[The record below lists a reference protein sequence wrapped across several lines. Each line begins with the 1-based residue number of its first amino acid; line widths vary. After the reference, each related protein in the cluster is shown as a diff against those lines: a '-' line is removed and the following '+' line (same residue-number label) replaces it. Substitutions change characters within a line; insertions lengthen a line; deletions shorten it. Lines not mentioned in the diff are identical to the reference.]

1 MRLAAAFVAHELRTQ
16 GRSLRFRTSAV
27 LYVLVGALP
36 AVLIHLQRTRLS
48 YFVGSASYAS
58 EVASV
63 VPLLTAAFAFLLS
76 MDGITR
82 EQGEGAW
89 TTVTLCEVSNA
100 GYLFRRWLAI
110 QVLLLPLSVL
120 PFLAAAGIA
129 LADGA
134 APVDPWIFAGPWLLH
149 VAPLAM
155 VMSALGIAVGTIG
168 GGPLNALPILALLG
182 LATPLLNSVL
192 YYFSIR
198 LGNPLAWTGFGE
210 AMWTVSQAAGA
221 FQERHFWGWG
231 YPLPASESGFDLR
244 ILAEQSLPNGALLA
258 AIAALALGVATR
270 YLRRTRPD
278 VRPQRVRPDHPFRGF
293 LKSWGRLR
301 ERYTPDPAPAPA
313 DRLVLAI
320 SLLMG
325 VALFAML
332 IVRADHYEDLAG
344 ARYTE
349 QTMPS
354 PSITSPTVV
363 PGLWRIEGR
372 IGHGS
377 GSSGMSVQ
385 VTGELINQGAQPE
398 GHLSFQINPHLKAE
412 VTADSGRIALARG
425 WGRLDLDLEPPIPP
439 GGRRTLRFRLAGE
452 PASVVYPLRPGS
464 SFDRSYAQHYDA
476 LFSRDQLAFASSY
489 REPAISGYRLRLLGG
504 DLLPVPRY
512 GAGHDREAIS
522 PPATMELSISAPPG
536 LFLADTCGGIGQGSE
551 SGTRLASRC
560 RMPLADFGVVG
571 GRQRILGAKASEEMT
586 VAVFPAHE
594 KTAELH
600 LGFLARS
607 PGLIEEAWP
616 GIGRLGSLTVIE
628 WPDRDNPFRWRYRE
642 PGTTSLTVNGNL
654 VFLDELD
661 LLRME
666 GMQPEHLVSEILS
679 ARLAGRRRI
688 APEHSRFFHHFF
700 HAMAM
705 TRLGLGPRNGAVI
718 GPFPFEDD
726 EAVRVSAFGEEIWS
740 IYWHH
745 RFPALV
751 SALETR
757 MGAEP
762 LKAAVEEFLARGE
775 DPARG
780 PGTATELF
788 ELMVRHSP
796 HPVERMIQ
804 EYIVAGHLPAPT
816 LEGVRFLRAGDGWR
830 ATGKMANQGTGEVIC
845 TVVLT
850 TELGPES
857 TTVRAGTGEAAPFE
871 ISTRH
876 RPQGVLL
883 DPDSECHRL
892 VRKTGTV
899 DRVYFEGS
907 GL

>member
-16 GRSLRFRTSAV
+16 GRSLRFRATAG
-27 LYVLVGALP
+27 LYLLAGVLP

-58 EVASV
+58 EVANV
-63 VPLLTAAFAFLLS
+63 VPLLTAAFAFLLA

-100 GYLFRRWLAI
+100 GYLLRRWLAI

-120 PFLAAAGIA
+120 PFLAAAGVA

-134 APVDPWIFAGPWLLH
+134 VPVDPWVFAGPWLLH
-149 VAPLAM
+149 VAPLSMA
-155 VMSALGIAVGTIG
+155 MSALGIAVGTIG
-168 GGPLNALPILALLG
+168 GGPLNALPLLALLG
-182 LATPLLNSVL
+182 LATPLLNQAL
-192 YYFSIR
+192 YFFGIR
-198 LGNPLAWTGFGE
+198 FGAPLSWAGFGQ
-210 AMWTVSQAAGA
+210 ATWTAGQAAGA
-221 FQERHFWGWG
+221 FRERNFWGWG
-231 YPLPASESGFDLR
+231 YPLPASESGYDLR

-258 AIAALALGVATR
+258 AMVVLALGVATR

-278 VRPQRVRPDHPFRGF
+278 VRPRWVRPGHPFRGF
-293 LKSWGRLR
+293 LKTWGRLR

-313 DRLVLAI
+313 DRIVLAL
-320 SLLMG
+320 SLLAA
-325 VALFAML
+325 VALFAVL
-332 IVRADHYEDLAG
+332 IVRAGRYEELAG
-344 ARYTE
+344 ARYGE

-354 PSITSPTVV
+354 PSITAPTVV
-363 PGLWRIEGR
+363 PGLWRVEGR
-372 IGHGS
+372 IGPGS
-377 GSSGMSVQ
+377 GIAIQ
-385 VTGELINQGAQPE
+385 VTGELVNQGSQPE

-425 WGRLDLDLEPPIPP
+425 WGRLDLDLEPPIAP

-452 PASVVYPLRPGS
+452 PASVVFPLQPGS
-464 SFDRSYAQHYDA
+464 SFDRSYARHSDA
-476 LFSRDQLAFASSY
+476 LFSRDQLVFASSY
-489 REPAISGYRLRLLGG
+489 REPVISGYRLRLLGG

-512 GAGHDREAIS
+512 GAWHDREVIS
-522 PPATMELSISAPPG
+522 PPARMELSLSAPPG
-536 LFLADTCGGIGQGSE
+536 IFLADTCGGIGQASE
-551 SGTRLASRC
+551 TGTRLASRC
-560 RMPLADFGVVG
+560 RMPLANFGVVG
-571 GRQRILGAKASEEMT
+571 GRQKILAGKTSAMT

-607 PGLIEEAWP
+607 PGLLEEAWP

-628 WPDRDNPFRWRYRE
+628 WPDRENASMWRYRE
-642 PGTTSLTVNGNL
+642 PGAATLTVNGNL

-661 LLRME
+661 LLRLE
-666 GMQPEHLVSEILS
+666 SLQPERLVSEILS

-700 HAMAM
+700 RAMAM
-705 TRLGLGPRNGAVI
+705 ARLGLGPRNGAVI
-718 GPFPFEDD
+718 GPLAFEDD
-726 EAVRVSAFGEEIWS
+726 EAVRVSAFGQEIWS
-740 IYWHH
+740 VYWHY
-745 RFPALV
+745 RFPALI

-780 PGTATELF
+780 PGSATELF
-788 ELMVRHSP
+788 ELLVRHSP
-796 HPVERMIQ
+796 HPVDRLIQ
-804 EYIVAGHLPAPT
+804 DYIVAGHLPEPT

-830 ATGKMANQGTGEVIC
+830 VTGKMANKGTGEAIC
-845 TVVLT
+845 KVVLN

-857 TTVRAGTGEAAPFE
+857 TIVRADTGETAPFE

-876 RPQGVLL
+876 RPQGVIL
-883 DPDSECHRL
+883 DPDAQCHRL
-892 VRKTGTV
+892 VRKAGTP
-899 DRVYFEGS
+899 DRVYFEGG